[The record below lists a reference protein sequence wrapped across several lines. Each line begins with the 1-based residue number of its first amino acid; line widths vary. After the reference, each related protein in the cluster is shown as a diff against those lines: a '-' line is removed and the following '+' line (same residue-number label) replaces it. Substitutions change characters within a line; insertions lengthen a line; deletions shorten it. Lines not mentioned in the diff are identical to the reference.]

1 MAHQVA
7 AFFEPGPTQLRLEQ
21 VRLRISGLERSNP
34 CPASSSMQGRIHKC
48 CIQQKAGATSQDR
61 PLLMDRIFTQRQN
74 PKQFAALLQEQRRG
88 FTNTAQ
94 IMGMATV
101 AAHKRQALQQVFCSP
116 DSLIGTNQQGWKRS
130 VGINQQNA
138 GANGVIGL
146 GQVMRHSHLLKDVA
160 P

>member
-1 MAHQVA
+1 MD
-7 AFFEPGPTQLRLEQ
+7 
-21 VRLRISGLERSNP
+21 
-34 CPASSSMQGRIHKC
+34 
-48 CIQQKAGATSQDR
+48 CI
-61 PLLMDRIFTQRQN
+61 LTQRQN
-74 PKQFAALLQEQRRG
+74 PKQIAAFLQEQRRG

-94 IMGMATV
+94 IMGMAAV

-160 P
+160 PYPLAHRKGGDCTQACKTGQEPGRSEDLPRATAITLIEALTLLGEMTS